1 MFHFDS
7 KSDPEQA
14 KAIVGNRIGLVGNID
29 NVQTMYARG
38 PEVVRDEVRACLDA
52 GIDMIAP
59 GCSIPLATKLE
70 NLVEIPRAVEEW
82 SRERA

>member
-1 MFHFDS
+1 MPRLSWED
-7 KSDPEQA
+7 
-14 KAIVGNRIGLVGNID
+14 RIGLVGNID

-38 PEVVRDEVRACLDA
+38 PEVVRSEVRACLDA
-52 GIDMIAP
+52 GVDMIAP
-59 GCSIPLATKLE
+59 GWAIPLGTRLE

>member
-52 GIDMIAP
+52 GIDRHDRTRVLHTP
-59 GCSIPLATKLE
+59 GDEA
-70 NLVEIPRAVEEW
+70 
-82 SRERA
+82 